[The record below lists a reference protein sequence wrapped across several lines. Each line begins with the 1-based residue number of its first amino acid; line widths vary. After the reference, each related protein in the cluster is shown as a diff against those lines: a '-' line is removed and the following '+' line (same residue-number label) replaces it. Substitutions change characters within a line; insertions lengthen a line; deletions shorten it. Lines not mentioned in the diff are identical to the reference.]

1 MCPYTIFQQSA
12 SDNNIFLDQ
21 ISTKYI
27 FSNRCDVFGRV
38 NYVDL
43 IKDMV
48 IKMNTDF
55 AGSVKCAWHIR

>member
-1 MCPYTIFQQSA
+1 
-12 SDNNIFLDQ
+12 
-21 ISTKYI
+21 
-27 FSNRCDVFGRV
+27 
-38 NYVDL
+38 VDL